1 MAYSTIIKPSD
12 YFDTK
17 LYTGNASTNAIT
29 GVGFQPDM
37 AWLKQRNS
45 TPDHYLYDAIRGVQN
60 YITPNLATQ
69 QQANATSLTAFNSDG
84 FTLGSNAATNANSG
98 TFASWN
104 WKANGSG
111 SSNSDGNIT
120 STVSANTTS
129 GFSIVKYTGNGVI
142 YGGIVGHGLGKVPKM
157 MMVKNLSAGETD
169 WMVYHA
175 SLGATKNMRLNNTD
189 AIATSS
195 AMWNNTTPTSSLFY
209 LSNNGNV
216 NASGQDYVAYCFAD
230 VPGFSKMGE
239 YAANANADGPFIY
252 LGFKPACII
261 LKQYNTNGSNWFLF
275 DNKRVGFNI
284 ENYYIAPDTSG
295 TEGTTDKLDML
306 SNGFKIKTSNSDV
319 NGGDFIYMAWAET
332 PFVANSGES
341 IPTTAR

>member
-17 LYTGNASTNAIT
+17 LYTGNGTSQSIT
-29 GVGFQPDM
+29 GLNFQPS
-37 AWLKQRNS
+37 WVWVKSRSNS
-45 TPDHYLYDAIRGVQN
+45 QNNYLYDAVRGAGYQMYSDDKSGQN
-60 YITPNLATQ
+60 LDTGGVN
-69 QQANATSLTAFNSDG
+69 SFNSDG
-84 FTLGSNAATNANSG
+84 FTIGSSGENANGYSQV
-98 TFASWN
+98 AWN
-104 WKANGSG
+104 WKANGQG
-111 SSNSDGNIT
+111 SSNTDGTINTTYT
-120 STVSANTTS
+120 SASTTS
-129 GFSIVKYTGNGVI
+129 GFSIVKYLGNDVSGATI
-142 YGGIVGHGLGKVPKM
+142 GHGLGVVPKVVI
-157 MMVKNLSAGETD
+157 VKALNSNSYD
-169 WMVYHA
+169 WGVYHA
-175 SLGATKNMRLNNTD
+175 SLGNTKNMRLNLTD
-189 AIATSS
+189 GVATST
-195 AMWNNTTPTSSLFY
+195 AFWNNTTPTSSVVSLG
-209 LSNNGNV
+209 SNGTV
-216 NASGQDYVAYCFAD
+216 NAGGINYVAYCFAD
-230 VPGFSKMGE
+230 IPGFSKMGE